1 MELIS
6 AHGIKVS
13 GIGRWISKRSPKTK
27 SIVLDA
33 CPRIDIHFLMPPEA
47 LGSGIPAAPPLIPQS
62 KAKPASPIVHGNTK
76 LGLHLVRLL
85 WSSFPARIFAMP
97 SYFNFSPGL
106 SYAKIHS
113 CCLLFWHKR
122 KLFI

>member
-85 WSSFPARIFAMP
+85 WSSFPARIF
-97 SYFNFSPGL
+97 G
-106 SYAKIHS
+106 YAIVLQLQSGAFLCKNPF
-113 CCLLFWHKR
+113 LL
-122 KLFI
+122 LVILA